1 MYNVTIFCHLP
12 DRPKSCEYA
21 QPCFL
26 HGLILFRFSCIL
38 GVDNVGGVRHG
49 FWNLRPS
56 VSLWCDGY
64 RGCTY
69 APVWHVTCHR
79 VAGFKQYVLCSHV
92 ASIQW
97 HRSPPK
103 PIMHI
108 AYSPCFRKMYK
119 FPHIF
124 VQFTFLA
131 EFTFLASPILTMMH
145 LHKMLY
151 TYWTPLQV
159 FIGIYFG
166 GSPAHGPLIIEKR
179 PCFHQ
184 LFPPCSPQYF

>member
-1 MYNVTIFCHLP
+1 M
-12 DRPKSCEYA
+12 S
-21 QPCFL
+21 
-26 HGLILFRFSCIL
+26 
-38 GVDNVGGVRHG
+38 VGFVMG
-49 FWNLRPS
+49 FGIYGP
-56 VSLWCDGY
+56 VSLYGVMAIEAAPTHLS
-64 RGCTY
+64 GTSHAIVSLASNSTY
-69 APVWHVTCHR
+69 TALMLQVFSGIH
-79 VAGFKQYVLCSHV
+79 
-92 ASIQW
+92 
-97 HRSPPK
+97 PPK

-145 LHKMLY
+145 LHIMLY